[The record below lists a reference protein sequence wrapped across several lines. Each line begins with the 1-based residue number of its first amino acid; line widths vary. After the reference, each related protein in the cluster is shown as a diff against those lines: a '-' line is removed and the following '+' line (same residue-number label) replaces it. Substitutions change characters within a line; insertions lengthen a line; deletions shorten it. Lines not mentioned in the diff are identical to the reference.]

1 MEPITLLKDKKIIL
15 AVTGS
20 IAVYKA
26 VDLASKFT
34 QAGAHVDVIMSDA
47 ARRFV
52 SPLSFRSVT
61 GRAVFDDMWDLEDHV
76 RHVGLGETADMMLI
90 APATANTMA
99 KLAHG
104 LADNLLT
111 VTALAA
117 RCPLMVAPAMDGG
130 MYEHAAT
137 QENISRLKERGI
149 RFAGP
154 VVGRMASGL
163 EGRGRMCEPA
173 ELLARVRLLLAERG
187 QLAGRQVVVTTGP
200 TREALDPVRFISNRS
215 TGKQGLAVAQAA
227 LDAGARVTLIA
238 GPVAEEIPLG
248 VAHIPVQT
256 TADMGEAT
264 LEAVTNADALFMVAA
279 VADFRPGTQSDK
291 KIKKGETDEWGLAIG
306 LEPTLDVLT
315 AVRALREKTGFP
327 RVALG
332 FAAETHNAYA
342 YGRDKLL
349 RKGLNFIAV
358 NDVLADGAGFA
369 VDTNRILLLS
379 SAGVVEEMPL
389 LSKTAVAERL
399 VAHVA
404 RALKND

>member
-26 VDLASKFT
+26 VDLASKFA

>member
-26 VDLASKFT
+26 VDLASRFT

-327 RVALG
+327 RIALG